1 MSKLTE
7 YSSKASF
14 MNVSLE
20 IDGKPYSFNLD
31 IQLKIEEEKMV
42 THLKEQPRSYA
53 FLCMLRNKV
62 KIEIKKKAKDLE
74 RKRAARYNQ
83 LAETME
89 KVTDINNKLKSNRL
103 FKEMQDVIDDLDEIK
118 SVLDIAVDSFNQ
130 RKDILQTLSANLRK
144 ENN

>member
-7 YSSKASF
+7 YSAKASF

-31 IQLKIEEEKMV
+31 IQLKIEETRLV
-42 THLKEQPRSYA
+42 SILKEQPRAYA

-62 KIEIKKKAKDLE
+62 KIEIKKKAKELE
-74 RKRAARYNQ
+74 RKRAGLYNT
-83 LAETME
+83 LAKDMD
-89 KVTDINNKLKSNRL
+89 KVTDINNKLKSNKNLRG
-103 FKEMQDVIDDLDEIK
+103 MQDRIDDLDEVK